1 MAAVISENFL
11 VCGCCK
17 LSRRKQIVEQHFDSA
32 SGAEDWNP
40 RFNVAPAQPVPVIRQ
55 RPKESAREFSL
66 MLFAALRTPIKQDCY
81 DPTNQTF
88 SFQYPRREAF
98 LTFCSPSRRFNAEP
112 TLSRRFRS
120 CAAKSFSPTTTSPDG

>member
-1 MAAVISENFL
+1 MAAVICENFL
-11 VCGCCK
+11 VCGRYK
-17 LSRRKQIVEQHFDSA
+17 PSRRKQIVGQHFDSA
-32 SGAEDWNP
+32 SDAEDWNP

-55 RPKESAREFSL
+55 HPKELVREFSL
-66 MLFAALRTPIKQDCY
+66 MLFTALLTPIQQDCD

-98 LTFCSPSRRFNAEP
+98 LTFCSPSRRFNAVP